1 MSSISLGSPHASP
14 FCLATTNISAYL
26 GQMNAFT
33 AKWVNTSTRTWSG
46 NAYCVG
52 SIVPN
57 AAVVGSSQFTVANTT
72 ILRQHM
78 GGAWGSNGASKNVSD
93 DAFVALTS
101 TCTWGFNTVTG
112 STTTIAARNRIVIAR
127 VS

>member
-14 FCLATTNISAYL
+14 FCLATTNISSYL

-57 AAVVGSSQFTVANTT
+57 AGPSDPRSSPSPTPRFSGNTWAALGDQSGR
-72 ILRQHM
+72 LRT
-78 GGAWGSNGASKNVSD
+78 S
-93 DAFVALTS
+93 LTMPL
-101 TCTWGFNTVTG
+101 WL
-112 STTTIAARNRIVIAR
+112 
-127 VS
+127 